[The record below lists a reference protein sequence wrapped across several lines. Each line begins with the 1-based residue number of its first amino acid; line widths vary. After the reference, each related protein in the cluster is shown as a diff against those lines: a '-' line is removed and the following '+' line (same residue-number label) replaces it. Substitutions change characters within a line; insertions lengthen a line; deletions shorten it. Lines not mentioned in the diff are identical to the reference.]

1 MNDPQPEG
9 HMASYI
15 ARRKFL
21 ATLGGAVAAWP
32 LEARAQQ
39 SAKLPVIGVLGFG
52 WPEASVAAAF
62 HKGLNETGYS
72 EGRNVAIEFRWAQ
85 NDTARLADLA
95 ADLVRQRVS
104 VIAALGGTSAL
115 AAKAAT
121 ATIPIVFNTAGDPVQ
136 MGLVTSLNRP
146 SGNVTGVVFFASGH
160 LGTKRMELLCE
171 MVPKAAIIAVLMDPK
186 FATQLAAV
194 ERAGRA
200 LGRQIL
206 VVNAAS
212 ERELDAA
219 FSQIVHAGAG
229 ALLVGGSPF
238 FTSQRQ
244 RLVALAARHAIPAI
258 YDGRDHVE
266 AGGLMSY
273 GTSVTGAYRQ
283 AGIYAGHILK
293 GAKPADLPVLQPTK
307 FELVI
312 NLRTAKALGLTVPL
326 IMQMTA
332 DEVIE

>member
-1 MNDPQPEG
+1 MQRSSNAGLE
-9 HMASYI
+9 HCWSVS
-15 ARRKFL
+15 ARSS
-21 ATLGGAVAAWP
+21 TPSG
-32 LEARAQQ
+32 
-39 SAKLPVIGVLGFG
+39 SG
-52 WPEASVAAAF
+52 WPRWLHATHLIAAF
-62 HKGLNETGYS
+62 GQGLKETGFIA
-72 EGRNVAIEFRWAQ
+72 GQNVAIEYRSAEDQ
-85 NDTARLADLA
+85 ADRLPALV
-95 ADLVRQRVS
+95 ADLVRQR
-104 VIAALGGTSAL
+104 AALIVGNTPAAL

-121 ATIPIVFNTAGDPVQ
+121 TTAPIVVVTGSDPVID
-136 MGLVTSLNRP
+136 GLVASLNRP

-186 FATQLAAV
+186 FSTELPAI
-194 ERAGRA
+194 EGAGRA

-206 VVNAAS
+206 VLNAES
-212 ERELDAA
+212 ERELEAA
-219 FSQIVHAGAG
+219 FSQMVQAGAG
-229 ALLVGGSPF
+229 AVLVGGGPF

-244 RLVALAARHAIPAI
+244 KLVALAARHAIPAI
-258 YDGRDHVE
+258 YDARDHVE

-273 GTSVTGAYRQ
+273 GTSLTGAYRQ